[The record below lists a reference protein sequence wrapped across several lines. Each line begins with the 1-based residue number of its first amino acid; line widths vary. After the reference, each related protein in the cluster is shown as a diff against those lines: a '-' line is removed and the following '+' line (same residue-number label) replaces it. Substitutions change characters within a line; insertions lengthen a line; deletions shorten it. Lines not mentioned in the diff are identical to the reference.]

1 MPNHDN
7 VTYEYQADTQWTLV
21 SGHCAQTPSYGVFTK
36 KSGPMFE
43 IMIYIG
49 GHQVEIKNGNVKIN
63 GKDTPLQNGK
73 DHKHSV
79 SGQEIFT
86 VFKWGSTV
94 NVYSF
99 LRVWVAT
106 GTYVGIFDTNIRGYK
121 HYKCRGFNL
130 YLEIIIFERKVR
142 TIPIYFSAY
151 R

>member
-1 MPNHDN
+1 M
-7 VTYEYQADTQWTLV
+7 TYEYQADTQWTLV

-106 GTYVGIFDTNIRGYK
+106 GTWYLCWNIL
-121 HYKCRGFNL
+121 F
-130 YLEIIIFERKVR
+130 
-142 TIPIYFSAY
+142 
-151 R
+151 

>member
-1 MPNHDN
+1 
-7 VTYEYQADTQWTLV
+7 
-21 SGHCAQTPSYGVFTK
+21 
-36 KSGPMFE
+36 MFE

-106 GTYVGIFDTNIRGYK
+106 GMLEYLILISAGTN
-121 HYKCRGFNL
+121 
-130 YLEIIIFERKVR
+130 
-142 TIPIYFSAY
+142 TISAAVSIYI
-151 R
+151 